1 MARFNATGTVR
12 RESAARIFVMVSP
25 TVDSKAM
32 NSHIAVVDALAKE
45 LQLPKERV
53 AGAYFQEVARL
64 EENAR
69 IKTFVSVLAVGAVR
83 NGLRRDGSGDA

>member
-1 MARFNATGTVR
+1 
-12 RESAARIFVMVSP
+12 MVSP

>member
-1 MARFNATGTVR
+1 MSSPATGQ
-12 RESAARIFVMVSP
+12 SG
-25 TVDSKAM
+25 KA
-32 NSHIAVVDALAKE
+32 SHVAVVDALAKE
-45 LQLPKERV
+45 LQLPVDRV

-83 NGLRRDGSGDA
+83 NGLRHHAPSDA

>member
-1 MARFNATGTVR
+1 MVLFTAMGTVR
-12 RESAARIFVMVSP
+12 GETTARILWMASP
-25 TVDSKAM
+25 TVDSKAV

-45 LQLPKERV
+45 LQLPAERV

-64 EENAR
+64 EESAR

-83 NGLRRDGSGDA
+83 NGFRQRESRDG

>member
-1 MARFNATGTVR
+1 MA
-12 RESAARIFVMVSP
+12 SP
-25 TVDSKAM
+25 TVGNKAM
-32 NSHIAVVDALAKE
+32 SSHIAVVDALAKE
-45 LQLPKERV
+45 LQMPVDRV

-83 NGLRRDGSGDA
+83 TELRRRDSGAA

>member
-1 MARFNATGTVR
+1 MA
-12 RESAARIFVMVSP
+12 SP
-25 TVDSKAM
+25 TVGNKVMS
-32 NSHIAVVDALAKE
+32 SHIAVVDSLAKE
-45 LQLPKERV
+45 LQLPVEKV

-83 NGLRRDGSGDA
+83 TGLRRGGSGNA

>member
-1 MARFNATGTVR
+1 MA
-12 RESAARIFVMVSP
+12 SP
-25 TVDSKAM
+25 TMSDKAAS
-32 NSHIAVVDALAKE
+32 SHIAVVDSLAKE
-45 LQLPKERV
+45 LQMPVEKV

-83 NGLRRDGSGDA
+83 TGLRRRGSGNA